1 MLKWI
6 RNAVVLL
13 VALVVLAG
21 SAGVIFEQ
29 AGRRAAARDFPPVGQ
44 MVEFDGRRSHLYCI
58 GEGSPT
64 VVLES
69 GLDTSGSQAWK
80 TVQPRIAEDTRVCS
94 YDRAGILWSEPRPE
108 PRDANRIVEEL
119 HGLLTA
125 ASVAPPYV
133 MVGHSLGG
141 LFVRVYEQRFPD
153 DVAGIVLVDSSHPE
167 QFERYPPVVRRMM
180 ARVDS
185 ARPSRLAMKFMMD
198 SGLRRMRLRWMGVR
212 PPTNAVQAYIWRSVP
227 EGYYG
232 ELAARDAISRQ
243 AAEVT
248 SFGDRPLIVLT
259 AGKIAP
265 MPGVPDSVPA
275 ALYRTWVVLQ
285 DELASLSTNSVHRTI
300 EGSTHYIQF
309 DAPDAVVQAVGE
321 VVESVRQG
329 TPLGDDGSKH
339 QADATAD
346 STR

>member
-1 MLKWI
+1 MLRWI

-13 VALVVLAG
+13 VAMIVLAG

-29 AGRRAAARDFPPVGQ
+29 MGRRAAAREFPPVGQ
-44 MVEFDGRRSHLYCI
+44 MVEFEGRRSHLYCI
-58 GEGSPT
+58 GTGSPT

-80 TVQPRIAEDTRVCS
+80 TVQPRISEDTRVCS
-94 YDRAGILWSEPRPE
+94 YDRAGILWSVPRPG
-108 PRDANRIVEEL
+108 PRNANRIVEEL
-119 HGLLTA
+119 HGLLTT

-141 LFVRVYEQRFPD
+141 LFVRVYEQHFPD

-180 ARVDS
+180 AKVDS
-185 ARPSRLAMKFMMD
+185 VRPSRLATKFMMD
-198 SGLRRMRLRWMGVR
+198 SGLRRMRLRWMGAR

-259 AGKIAP
+259 AGMVAP

-285 DELASLSTNSVHRTI
+285 DELASLSTNSVHKII

-309 DAPDAVVQAVGE
+309 DAPDAVVQAIGE
-321 VVESVRQG
+321 VVESVRKG
-329 TPLGDDGSKH
+329 IPLREGGPKYR
-339 QADATAD
+339 ADATAD
-346 STR
+346 NTR

>member
-141 LFVRVYEQRFPD
+141 RVYEQRFPD

-185 ARPSRLAMKFMMD
+185 ARPSRLATRFMMD
-198 SGLRRMRLRWMGVR
+198 SGLRRMRLRWMGAR
-212 PPTNAVQAYIWRSVP
+212 PPANAAQAYIWRSVP